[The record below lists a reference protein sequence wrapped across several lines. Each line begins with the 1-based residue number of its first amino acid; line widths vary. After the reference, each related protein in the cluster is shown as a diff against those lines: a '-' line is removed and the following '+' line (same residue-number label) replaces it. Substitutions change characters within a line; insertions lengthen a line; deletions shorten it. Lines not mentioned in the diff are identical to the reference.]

1 MAKMNHLA
9 NYRVALPI
17 GTVIALASIAG
28 AVIFIVYAADW
39 GEKDDINMN
48 NNTTGTAGN
57 DSRDK
62 QNLKARVQLS
72 YYATVIALLML
83 LVFFHGY
90 QLTKMV
96 L

>member
-1 MAKMNHLA
+1 MTKVDHLR

-17 GTVIALASIAG
+17 GVVIALASVAG
-28 AVIFIVYAADW
+28 AVIFVVYASEW
-39 GEKDDINMN
+39 GEQDDVNMM
-48 NNTTGTAGN
+48 NTAAGTAGN

-62 QNLKARVQLS
+62 QNLKARSQLS

>member
-1 MAKMNHLA
+1 MTKVDHLK
-9 NYRVALPI
+9 NYRIALPL
-17 GTVIALASIAG
+17 GVVIALASVAG
-28 AVIFIVYAADW
+28 AVIFVVYAAEW
-39 GEKDDINMN
+39 GEKNDINMVVR
-48 NNTTGTAGN
+48 TADTAGN

-62 QNLKARVQLS
+62 QNLKARTQLS
-72 YYATVIALLML
+72 YYATVIALLLL